1 LSSTQRS
8 LLVRTINF
16 RSLEL
21 RQLVA
26 MAVAAPLALAVAV
39 RGHGPWALVTL
50 ELTLTSVSTI
60 LLWFLSPWR
69 PTAAYSWASLR
80 DLGAFGGNV
89 LGARLLADV
98 TQTADKLLIGRF
110 VGAASLG
117 AYALSYNVVL
127 SPFSRVVGPLQE
139 VLFPAFSHMQEDSA
153 RMSSTWLRATRLV
166 TALALP
172 ATLGLVAVA
181 PDFVAVALGERWH
194 AAAPIIQI
202 LAWVGLLQAVQGLN
216 QTLLQA
222 ADRTS
227 TLLRFSMIAV
237 LVNVAAFALGLTWG
251 AVGVAAAYAISSS
264 VLFVLFTFITARV
277 AGVSLLAFAQNLSG
291 VVQASILMFV
301 CVLTARAFLVHEA
314 VPAGMR
320 LCLAV
325 IGGAAVF
332 LAAAAWRAPEILS
345 DLRSLRRPTRL
356 EPPTLR
362 VEDGRR

>member
-1 LSSTQRS
+1 
-8 LLVRTINF
+8 
-16 RSLEL
+16 
-21 RQLVA
+21 
-26 MAVAAPLALAVAV
+26 
-39 RGHGPWALVTL
+39 
-50 ELTLTSVSTI
+50 
-60 LLWFLSPWR
+60 
-69 PTAAYSWASLR
+69 
-80 DLGAFGGNV
+80 
-89 LGARLLADV
+89 
-98 TQTADKLLIGRF
+98 
-110 VGAASLG
+110 
-117 AYALSYNVVL
+117 
-127 SPFSRVVGPLQE
+127 
-139 VLFPAFSHMQEDSA
+139 
-153 RMSSTWLRATRLV
+153 LRATRLV

-356 EPPTLR
+356 EPTTLR
-362 VEDGRR
+362 VEDGRT